1 MILQD
6 VNKGW
11 QLSEMIACQPPLAVL
26 NFKESRCSHQ
36 GLEESWLKHPC
47 AMLQGRAPCRGTCLQ
62 AYGRRCFTCHM
73 PNPKNCSFAA
83 DMGNA
88 R

>member
-1 MILQD
+1 MSAPFT
-6 VNKGW
+6 N
-11 QLSEMIACQPPLAVL
+11 LAL
-26 NFKESRCSHQ
+26 LKAQESCSSPQGLKESC
-36 GLEESWLKHPC
+36 LKHPC

-62 AYGRRCFTCHM
+62 TYGRRCFTCHM
-73 PNPKNCSFAA
+73 PNPKSCSFAA